1 MSDIGMQLERLKSP
15 NVYVRHEACEE
26 LRTAESLPEEAI
38 RALEVAA
45 NDQDAL
51 VANAARRALLTHRP
65 PTDRELAEMAVHEY
79 APEHCPVCGGHEFA
93 IDKRSGGDLARSLS
107 DPRVGRYFLIWL
119 GACALIFLQFL
130 GSEKSSIKVF
140 VVVALLGFV
149 WMLITIIRVH
159 RQAYDAS
166 RAVRSFARY
175 TCEACGHQWTVQGS
189 RGTSARASGEARAAT
204 GMASQE
210 TEGVVPAAAPIDAPA
225 RWSPRP
231 TGDVPTEPT
240 IFTPMKWTP
249 IVISFGLALLLN
261 TLVILGVAQLVYGGF
276 LGGSYLILCLPVSA
290 LILALCAWV
299 GAQIAKN
306 SGAGRER
313 GAVMGIWIGAIASI
327 ALSLLGLLGI
337 GPGV

>member
-1 MSDIGMQLERLKSP
+1 MSDSGMQLERLKSP

-45 NDQDAL
+45 NDEDAL
-51 VANAARRALLTHRP
+51 VADAARRALLAHCP

-79 APEHCPVCGGHEFA
+79 PPEHCPVCGRHEFA
-93 IDKRSGGDLARSLS
+93 IDKRSGGDLTRSLS
-107 DPRVGRYFLIWL
+107 DPRVGRSFLAWL
-119 GACALIFLQFL
+119 GACALIFLQF
-130 GSEKSSIKVF
+130 GISEQLSIKVF
-140 VVVALLGFV
+140 AGVALLGFV

-159 RQAYDAS
+159 RQTYDAG
-166 RAVRSFARY
+166 RAVRSFPRY
-175 TCEACGHQWTVQGS
+175 TCEACGHQWITQGLQ
-189 RGTSARASGEARAAT
+189 RAPAHASDETRTAT

-231 TGDVPTEPT
+231 TGRAPAEPT

-299 GAQIAKN
+299 GAQIAK
-306 SGAGRER
+306 SPDAGRGEAR
-313 GAVMGIWIGAIASI
+313 
-327 ALSLLGLLGI
+327 
-337 GPGV
+337 